1 MSYVFDVLDVM
12 SDFFFFFFF
21 KLNTFQHFFFSLLKC
36 FDNSVKEMAKKYFL
50 YKIYYCEQSGKSQN
64 PDIRSVPIKTQGCFS
79 V

>member
-1 MSYVFDVLDVM
+1 MSYVFHVLDVM
-12 SDFFFFFFF
+12 SDFFFFFL
-21 KLNTFQHFFFSLLKC
+21 LNTFQHFFSLLKC